1 MCAFHDV
8 VLDFCSH
15 LLEYY
20 NIFHVSDSTA
30 LLDELQLCKYPRQLD
45 VMTFLRDQPLGE
57 VLFKP
62 PASNYSKSIMRVAP
76 ILGLEGSA

>member
-1 MCAFHDV
+1 MTSFENVTVLHDIKAT
-8 VLDFCSH
+8 FIFSNPR
-15 LLEYY
+15 LLLQ
-20 NIFHVSDSTA
+20 A
-30 LLDELQLCKYPRQLD
+30 AQLCKYPRLLD

-57 VLFKP
+57 VLFEP